1 MKRQSRRKKK
11 SLNDLARS
19 HYMGESAKLI
29 DQLNQLIP
37 ADQPKLYAPDLKFN
51 RSIGEYVGKTY
62 GVNGQLLSAEAYAKH
77 VAEVLPTEADE
88 KILAEIIKSKDWVSQ
103 IQLN

>member
-1 MKRQSRRKKK
+1 V
-11 SLNDLARS
+11 
-19 HYMGESAKLI
+19 ESAKLI

-37 ADQPKLYAPDLKFN
+37 EDQPKLYAPDLKFN

-62 GVNGQLLSAEAYAKH
+62 GVTGQLLSGETYAKH

-88 KILAEIIKSKDWVSQ
+88 KILAEIINRKDKDWVSQ
-103 IQLN
+103 TQMN

>member
-1 MKRQSRRKKK
+1 MV
-11 SLNDLARS
+11 
-19 HYMGESAKLI
+19 ESAKLI
-29 DQLNQLIP
+29 DQLNQLVP

-62 GVNGQLLSAEAYAKH
+62 SVSGELLSSDAYAKH

-88 KILAEIIKSKDWVSQ
+88 KTLAEIINGKEWVSQ